1 MMAEGTVLVLILII
15 FVLVVGILMTISAL
29 VMSKIPAEGSFG
41 VDDAGSATILLQMLG
56 ALIG

>member
-1 MMAEGTVLVLILII
+1 MLANVLIGLREGLEAG
-15 FVLVVGILMTISAL
+15 LVVGILMTISAL

-56 ALIG
+56 TLIG